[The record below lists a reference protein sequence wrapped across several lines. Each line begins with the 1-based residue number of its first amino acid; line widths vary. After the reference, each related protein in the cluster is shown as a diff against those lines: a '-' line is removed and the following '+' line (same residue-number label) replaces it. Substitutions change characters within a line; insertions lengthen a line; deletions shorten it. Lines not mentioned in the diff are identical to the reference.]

1 VGDDMMNESTFNGEL
16 GICGLL
22 DMLDVRIATHLANRF

>member
-1 VGDDMMNESTFNGEL
+1 MGDDMMNESAFNGEL
-16 GICGLL
+16 RICGPL